1 MLQAYFLS
9 SVFHS
14 HNCYITLVLTYE
26 NLKKKKI
33 STIAPNL
40 DLEPSRVNLN
50 HGWQYSQTQSTC
62 GFPYSTRPGEM
73 TGTPILKAMH

>member
-14 HNCYITLVLTYE
+14 HNCSITLVLTYE
-26 NLKKKKI
+26 NLKKKI
-33 STIAPNL
+33 STIAPTL

-50 HGWQYSQTQSTC
+50 QGWQYSQTQSTC
-62 GFPYSTRPGEM
+62 GFPYSTCPGEM
-73 TGTPILKAMH
+73 TGNPILKAMH